1 MSDPRF
7 PYRPGEY
14 DTYGGNNS
22 YEPWIIAAAIAV
34 IVFFVVAVGSVDRAT
49 PPETTG
55 QATQSVPAPGKAD
68 PGKVP
73 RPFESVR

>member
-7 PYRPGEY
+7 PYRPDEN
-14 DTYGGNNS
+14 DTRAAGGNA

-34 IVFFVVAVGSVDRAT
+34 IVLFVVTVGSVERAT

-55 QATQSVPAPGKAD
+55 QATQSVPAPSKTA
-68 PGKVP
+68 P
-73 RPFESVR
+73 R